1 MEMHPTVSVVIPSFN
16 MGNLLPDAIE
26 SVFNQTYKDYE
37 IIVVDDGSQDDT
49 KERVDKY
56 RARGVK
62 YIYQKNSGVA
72 SARNVGIFQSKGQY
86 VAFLDADDLW
96 LPDKLE
102 LQMKALKELNVGA
115 VACGYKVIDYMSGRT
130 LSEIVRKNYPTRED
144 LYQSLCISQIIP
156 ACSSGVLLKKSYFQ
170 DVGCF
175 SEALPIAEDWEL
187 WLRIAKKYDIK
198 FVEQPL
204 VLIRINLTKPS
215 YRVASNEEIFVS
227 KVIEGHVP
235 DKYKSKAY
243 AALYARLGSGC
254 MAGQDKRGGARYLLR
269 SILIQPFH
277 IYPKDQKNVYK
288 YPQIWRYYLL
298 MMSIVPE
305 ALRNVMKKWYRHPQK
320 KMSNPLG

>member
-1 MEMHPTVSVVIPSFN
+1 
-16 MGNLLPDAIE
+16 MG
-26 SVFNQTYKDYE
+26 VRY
-37 IIVVDDGSQDDT
+37 V
-49 KERVDKY
+49 
-56 RARGVK
+56 
-62 YIYQKNSGVA
+62 YQKNSGVA

-102 LQMKALKELNVGA
+102 LQLKALKELNVGA
-115 VACGYKVIDYMSGRT
+115 VACGYKVIDYISGRT
-130 LSEIVRKNYPTRED
+130 LSEIVRRNYPSREN

-156 ACSSGVLLKKSYFQ
+156 ACSSGVLINKSYLK

-187 WLRIAKKYDIK
+187 WLRVAKKYDIK

-215 YRVASNEEIFVS
+215 FRVASNEEIFVS
-227 KVIEGHVP
+227 QVIEGHVP
-235 DKYKSKAY
+235 DKCKKKAY

-254 MAGQDKRGGARYLLR
+254 MAGLDKKGGARYLLR
-269 SILIQPFH
+269 SILIQPFR

-305 ALRNVMKKWYRHPQK
+305 ALRTVIKRWYRYFQK
-320 KMSNPLG
+320 DDE